1 MKGENVSKIVLGS
14 ETNLYEI
21 ARNLFDSFRKVDKT
35 EGDLAVI
42 HSFPERGIGLA
53 IMNRIRKASG
63 FQIAKSLEEAMRLAG
78 D

>member
-1 MKGENVSKIVLGS
+1 
-14 ETNLYEI
+14 
-21 ARNLFDSFRKVDKT
+21 VDKT

-63 FQIAKSLEEAMRLAG
+63 FRIAKSLEEAVRLAS